1 MLLSK
6 AANRLELQ
14 WTGPYKI
21 LKKVGAV
28 DYEIEMPGRRQER
41 KIYHVNLMKKW
52 HVMTSKP
59 QTVLVAADLEPMED
73 ADKSGSMEH
82 QSWSGEIADW
92 EHPSAEQFFP
102 LEDGGFQDVILDVPE
117 PQRAQLT
124 QVLLSYP
131 NVITTTPG
139 RTTLVQ
145 HYITVGDAVPVQQKP
160 YRIPYS
166 QRELVK
172 QELDQMM
179 KARVIRPSTSPWAS
193 PIVLVTKK
201 DGGVRFCVDYRKLNK
216 VAKFDAYPMPR
227 IEELIDTVGPA
238 KIISTLDLAK
248 GYWQIPMDEGS
259 KDKTA
264 FTTPFGLYEFEVMPF
279 GLHSA
284 PATFQRMI
292 NHVLRDCWSFARA
305 YIDDIVVFSSSW
317 EEHLTHLHKVLNCL
331 QVANLTI
338 KMSKCQF
345 GRIKVHYLG
354 HVIGGGQVKPD
365 PGKLEAVRDYP
376 TPVSKKQ
383 VRAFWDLQGIIVA
396 SSHTSQPLL
405 SHLLTSQKA
414 GILIE

>member
-1 MLLSK
+1 
-6 AANRLELQ
+6 
-14 WTGPYKI
+14 
-21 LKKVGAV
+21 
-28 DYEIEMPGRRQER
+28 
-41 KIYHVNLMKKW
+41 
-52 HVMTSKP
+52 MTPKP
-59 QTVLVAADLEPMED
+59 QTVLLAADLESMGD
-73 ADKSGSMEH
+73 ADESSSMEH
-82 QSWSGEIADW
+82 QSWSAEIADW

-102 LEDGGFQDVILDVPE
+102 LEDGGLQDVILDVLE

-131 NVITTTPG
+131 NVITNTPG

-172 QELDQMM
+172 QELDQML

-201 DGGVRFCVDYRKLNK
+201 DGCVRFRVDYRKLNK
-216 VAKFDAYPMPR
+216 VAKFDAYPMSR

-248 GYWQIPMDEGS
+248 GYWQIPMDEES

-264 FTTPFGLYEFEVMPF
+264 FKTPFGLYEFEVMPF
-279 GLHSA
+279 GLRSA

-305 YIDDIVVFSSSW
+305 YIDNIVVFSSSW

-331 QVANLTI
+331 QEANLTI

-365 PGKLEAVRDYP
+365 PRKLEAVRGYP

-383 VRAFWDLQGIIVA
+383 VRAFLGLAGYYRCFVPHFSTTAEPLTDLTKSRNPDRV
-396 SSHTSQPLL
+396 
-405 SHLLTSQKA
+405 K
-414 GILIE
+414 